1 MKKIRQAYS
10 NKGDAPEGRVVCPN
24 WDTPEVNCTSNGR
37 GRSSAGKVI
46 TLGIDYILAPEII
59 QAATESLRCGYEVR
73 VCGETSKDEAI
84 RLFPCATPDKTAMFV
99 KAATLDEFRG
109 KTLADKKMRLMRNG
123 KETTPEEESARKD
136 ESGGDEVEEVTPDPI
151 ITCPKCG
158 CRYRAH
164 KKK

>member
-1 MKKIRQAYS
+1 MKMIRQTY
-10 NKGDAPEGRVVCPN
+10 NYKGDAPDGRMVCSN
-24 WDTPEVNCTSNGR
+24 WDTPEVNCKSNGR
-37 GRSSAGKVI
+37 GRTSAGKVI
-46 TLGIDYILAPEII
+46 TLGIDYILAPELI

-73 VCGETSKDEAI
+73 ICGETSKEEAI

-99 KAATLDEFRG
+99 KAATLYDFRD

-123 KETTPEEESARKD
+123 KETTPEEEIARKD

>member
-1 MKKIRQAYS
+1 MKKIRQTYN
-10 NKGDAPEGRVVCPN
+10 NKGDAPEGRMVCPN
-24 WDTPEVNCTSNGR
+24 WDTPEVNCKSNGR
-37 GRSSAGKVI
+37 GRTSAGKVI
-46 TLGIDYILAPEII
+46 TLGIDYMLAPEII

-73 VCGETSKDEAI
+73 ICGETSKDEAI

-99 KAATLDEFRG
+99 KAATLDDFRD

-123 KETTPEEESARKD
+123 KETTPEEESARKE
-136 ESGGDEVEEVTPDPI
+136 ESSGDEVEEVTPDPI